1 MYRILN
7 IQVSESDAVYA
18 YLDRIA
24 HLSNNL
30 SNAVLFRQRQMITSA
45 KKDVK
50 DWTDNEKE
58 IRNEVEATIQY
69 LGNTRKIPKSGVLS
83 YNFAERVLRVTQ
95 NPDYF
100 AEGLPR
106 QTAQWIVKQV
116 CTDITSYYNAMKQY
130 AA

>member
-58 IRNEVEATIQY
+58 IRDEVEATIQY
-69 LGNTRKIPKSGVLS
+69 LGNTRKIP
-83 YNFAERVLRVTQ
+83 
-95 NPDYF
+95 
-100 AEGLPR
+100 
-106 QTAQWIVKQV
+106 
-116 CTDITSYYNAMKQY
+116 
-130 AA
+130 